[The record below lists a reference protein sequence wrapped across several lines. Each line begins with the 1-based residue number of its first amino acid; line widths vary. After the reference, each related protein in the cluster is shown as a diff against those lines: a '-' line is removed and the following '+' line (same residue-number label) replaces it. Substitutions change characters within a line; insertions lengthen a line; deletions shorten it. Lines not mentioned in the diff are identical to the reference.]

1 MFGAISLTSA
11 QVGATVTEGDI
22 SGGAGF
28 VKGFDTGVFSYVV
41 RKGHLA
47 RIYTD
52 NRRALETGMR
62 VSGFDQRRRSHGD
75 RQSENG
81 RRQI

>member
-1 MFGAISLTSA
+1 MFGAISLTSV

-28 VKGFDTGVFSYVV
+28 
-41 RKGHLA
+41 
-47 RIYTD
+47 
-52 NRRALETGMR
+52 
-62 VSGFDQRRRSHGD
+62 DQRRRSQGD